1 MGLRS
6 VFFRYPAGLYQKRFK
21 KERRL
26 RVQLK
31 ERLDAERKRRTQL
44 EEIIKASGA
53 PAEALRIIAGKWET
67 EIRGT

>member
-1 MGLRS
+1 M
-6 VFFRYPAGLYQKRFK
+6 
-21 KERRL
+21 

-53 PAEALRIIAGKWET
+53 PAEALRIIAGK
-67 EIRGT
+67 RGLGLEW

>member
-1 MGLRS
+1 M
-6 VFFRYPAGLYQKRFK
+6 
-21 KERRL
+21 

-53 PAEALRIIAGKWET
+53 PAEALRIIAGKRSWGWGGDS
-67 EIRGT
+67 RNP